1 MTTTTTRT
9 KMEEFDDI
17 DADEMSTSSK
27 KVSSSSPTFRR
38 SAMEVIRKQ
47 EHAHLR
53 MEEGLKK
60 LLQLHTANEL
70 SSISGQLGLKIL
82 QKASVS
88 IDQIMHFLESG
99 NKEKII
105 TLDIAER
112 LLYCMWE
119 TPLLEYL
126 RSTGHPVHPLS
137 QLDPRKSL
145 LSIWL
150 EGGFINSIGSKDFVP
165 HFITREVKKRYLL
178 STLSKDIVSTL
189 EKIRLQQEKVKRV
202 EQTIMIDRDYRH
214 ILMFFKELGDLR
226 SMENKLRD
234 VLVSELDI
242 ARAEKDSAEETLT
255 MATSQLGE
263 IELQFIRV
271 AENLN
276 AQLAECECLSENML
290 RERLKA
296 ESELQRL
303 SLVVDSYIDTEKNR
317 SMPRGGDLQP
327 LCMHQVSEECNQEIY
342 HLHEKLRR
350 YRDVRD
356 DRDDGDDGSDQYMR
370 MKIK

>member
-1 MTTTTTRT
+1 
-9 KMEEFDDI
+9 MEEFE
-17 DADEMSTSSK
+17 DEEEEEDEEVSTSQK
-27 KVSSSSPTFRR
+27 PSSSSPTFRR

-47 EHAHLR
+47 EHAHFR

-88 IDQIMHFLESG
+88 IDQIMLFMESG

-105 TLDIAER
+105 TLEIAER

-119 TPLLEYL
+119 TPMLEYL

-137 QLDPRKSL
+137 QLDPRKTL

-150 EGGFINSIGSKDFVP
+150 EGGFISSVNSKDFVP
-165 HFITREVKKRYLL
+165 HFIVREVKKRYLL
-178 STLSKDIVSTL
+178 STLSMDIVSAL
-189 EKIRLQQEKVKRV
+189 EKIRLQQEKVKRS
-202 EQTIMIDRDYRH
+202 EQTIMTERDYRH
-214 ILMFFKELGDLR
+214 ILKYFKDLGDLR

-242 ARAEKDSAEETLT
+242 ARAEKDSAEETLA

-276 AQLAECECLSENML
+276 RQLAECECLCENML

-303 SLVVDSYIDTEKNR
+303 ILVVDSYLATERNR

-356 DRDDGDDGSDQYMR
+356 DRDDGE
-370 MKIK
+370 